1 VHRDHALWQRN
12 PFTNRIWAVT
22 CLLLVLFHGVIYAL
36 QLVLE
41 DFWGQ
46 LPNLWVAL
54 LVLFGGSLLSM
65 IVSELAKFQENK
77 WVVTAYFGMQLLI
90 VYLSLFLGSTRAINV
105 GRVLTLAPNWA

>member
-1 VHRDHALWQRN
+1 
-12 PFTNRIWAVT
+12 
-22 CLLLVLFHGVIYAL
+22 LLVLFHGVIYAL